1 MHRNYLSIITY
12 VGCLISALAS
22 ICTIFFLYFRY
33 SLMVHPTLPV
43 CVLSLAMNTW
53 VGTSSP
59 RAVGDLARSIMK
71 VPCLKKAEFSCPG
84 STLLVRSPA
93 GCSETPALFN
103 DFGKS
108 PWLLLWMQQAEVCK
122 DLFKDLEENMSVFS

>member
-33 SLMVHPTLPV
+33 SLMVQPLIPV

-53 VGTSSP
+53 VATNPPSSWWP
-59 RAVGDLARSIMK
+59 K
-71 VPCLKKAEFSCPG
+71 
-84 STLLVRSPA
+84 
-93 GCSETPALFN
+93 
-103 DFGKS
+103 
-108 PWLLLWMQQAEVCK
+108 
-122 DLFKDLEENMSVFS
+122 